1 MYHKNSFYRDIFEK
15 LLQHNS
21 NPLFSDDKNRIIPT
35 RVVMIDYDE
44 KRIILGN
51 NDNIMSTEPLK
62 PVKSRNGEVLEA
74 QIELSEGYGLIL
86 FDANTQSRLYCPYHN
101 ITEEKSDKDTLKNY
115 PIGKKVKARIISH
128 CYLEG

>member
-1 MYHKNSFYRDIFEK
+1 
-15 LLQHNS
+15 
-21 NPLFSDDKNRIIPT
+21 
-35 RVVMIDYDE
+35 MIDYDE

-51 NDNIMSTEPLK
+51 NDNIMSIEPLK